1 MLDIINLSLSL
12 NVDIILVLGVLLL
25 TAVLFLSNAVRVDVA
40 AVLVLVTLGFFK
52 LLPPEQLF
60 SGFSS
65 DAVISLIAIMIISAG
80 LDSTG
85 ITVRMTRWLL
95 QFGGDSPRKILI
107 LLMTAAAISA
117 SFMRSVGTV
126 ALFMPIVNRLH
137 TRVGID
143 RSYFLLPMA
152 FSAILGGM
160 LTMVGSGSL
169 IVLNSLLKNAYRYV
183 HTPHIEHYSPF
194 KLFSVFPVGL
204 MLVVSGMLYL
214 YFVWARSPIRT
225 KKSSSGT
232 GSTKAHFKKFYGKD
246 GDIFEIR
253 VPPNSILAG
262 GTVKNLE
269 IKLDPA
275 LSLICMQQDQEIH
288 FPPLRG
294 SIIKPSSFLAIMGS
308 KEGVMEF
315 CDKYGLKVLPRL
327 NAFAEMLNPSRAGL
341 SEAVIPPSSQFVGHE
356 ARELHMRRNYDLHVL
371 ALYRGDSI
379 IQGEDLNKIILRAGD
394 TLGMFS
400 TWEALY
406 DFQNNPDFFVLT
418 TRFPREKTNH
428 KKIPQALFFFTAAIA
443 LVVFGGYSIAV
454 GLFMGAVGMI
464 ATGVLSVDMAYEKVS
479 WKTVFFLAGMIPLG
493 LVMQTSGT
501 AEWIADYLIPDN
513 IRVASWIVQ
522 ACLAV
527 ISSVV
532 ALAVSNIGATV
543 LMVPIAMDVA
553 FNVGAD
559 PRVYALTV
567 GLASASTFIVQANQ
581 VNSLIA
587 GPGGYSSRTFF
598 MIGGGMT
605 IIYLLVMLVGLHIFF

>member
-1 MLDIINLSLSL
+1 MFEIINLNL
-12 NVDIILVLGVLLL
+12 NLNLNIILVLAILAL
-25 TAVLFLSNAVRVDVA
+25 TAFLFLSNAVRVDVA
-40 AVLVLVTLGFFK
+40 AVLVMVALGFFK

-95 QFGGDSPRKILI
+95 QFGGESPRKILI
-107 LLMTAAAISA
+107 LLMTAAAVSA

-152 FSAILGGM
+152 FSAVLGGM

-169 IVLNSLLKNAYRYV
+169 IVLNSLLKNSYRYADTPKLV
-183 HTPHIEHYSPF
+183 HYTPF
-194 KLFSVFPVGL
+194 KLFSVFPIGL
-204 MLVVSGMLYL
+204 MLVASGIIYL
-214 YFVWARSPIRT
+214 YFIWARSPIRT

-246 GDIFEIR
+246 GDIFEVR

-269 IKLDPA
+269 VKLDPA

-294 SIIKPSSFLAIMGS
+294 TTIKPNSLLAIMGS
-308 KEGVMEF
+308 KDGVAEF
-315 CDKYGLKVLPRL
+315 AEKYGLKVLPRL
-327 NAFAEMLNPSRAGL
+327 NVFAEMLHSARAGL

-356 ARELHMRRNYDLHVL
+356 ARELHMRRNYNLHVL
-371 ALYRGDSI
+371 ALYRGDTI
-379 IQGEDLNKIILRAGD
+379 IQGEELNKVVLRAGD

-418 TRFPREKTNH
+418 TTFPREKTNP
-428 KKIPQALFFFTAAIA
+428 KKIPQALFFFVAAIA

-454 GLFMGAVGMI
+454 GLFIGAVGMI
-464 ATGVLSVDMAYEKVS
+464 ATGVLSVDRAYEKVS

-501 AEWIADYLIPDN
+501 AEWIANYIIPQN
-513 IRVASWIVQ
+513 IQVSPWIVQ

-527 ISSVV
+527 VASAV
-532 ALAVSNIGATV
+532 ALAMSNIGATV

-559 PRVYALTV
+559 PRIYALTV

-587 GPGGYSSRTFF
+587 GPGGYSSRTFL

-605 IIYLLVMLVGLHIFF
+605 IIYLFVMLLGLHIFF

>member
-1 MLDIINLSLSL
+1 M
-12 NVDIILVLGVLLL
+12 LVLAILIL
-25 TAVLFLSNAVRVDVA
+25 TAFLFLSNAVRVDVA
-40 AVLVLVTLGFFK
+40 AVLVMVALGLFK
-52 LLPPEQLF
+52 LLPADQLF
-60 SGFSS
+60 TGFSS

-85 ITVRMTRWLL
+85 ITVRMTKWLL
-95 QFGGDSPRKILI
+95 QFGGESPRKILV

-117 SFMRSVGTV
+117 SFMRSTGTV
-126 ALFMPIVNRLH
+126 ALFMPIVNRIN
-137 TRVGID
+137 TRTGID

-152 FSAILGGM
+152 FSAVLGGM

-183 HTPHIEHYSPF
+183 NSPKVIHYAPF
-194 KLFSVFPVGL
+194 KLFSVFPIGL
-204 MLVVSGMLYL
+204 MLVVSGVIYL
-214 YFVWARSPIRT
+214 YFICARSPVSA
-225 KKSSSGT
+225 KKSGSSI
-232 GSTKAHFKKFYGKD
+232 GSTKTHFKKFYGKD
-246 GDIFEIR
+246 GDIFEVR
-253 VPPNSILAG
+253 VPTASILAG

-294 SIIKPSSFLAIMGS
+294 TIIKPHALLAIMGS
-308 KEGVMEF
+308 KEGVAAFAES
-315 CDKYGLKVLPRL
+315 YGLKVMPKL
-327 NAFAEMLNPSRAGL
+327 NVFAEMLHPARAGL
-341 SEAVIPPSSQFVGHE
+341 SEAVVPPSSQFVGQE

-371 ALYRGDSI
+371 ALCRGDSI
-379 IQGEDLNKIILRAGD
+379 IQGEELNKVVLRAGD

-418 TRFPREKTNH
+418 TTFPREKTYP
-428 KKIPQALFFFTAAIA
+428 KKIPSALFFFILAIG

-454 GLFMGAVGMI
+454 GLFIGAVGMI
-464 ATGVLSVDMAYEKVS
+464 ATGVLSVDQAYEKVS
-479 WKTVFFLAGMIPLG
+479 WKTVFFLAGLIPLG

-501 AEWIADYLIPDN
+501 AEWIADYMIPDN
-513 IRVASWIVQ
+513 IKVATWVVQ

-527 ISSVV
+527 VASIL

-543 LMVPIAMDVA
+543 LMVPVAMDLA
-553 FNVGAD
+553 FNIGAD
-559 PRVYALTV
+559 PRIFALTV
-567 GLASASTFIVQANQ
+567 GLASASTFIVQSNQ

-587 GPGGYSSRTFF
+587 GPGGYSARTFF
-598 MIGGGMT
+598 VIGGGMT
-605 IIYLLVMLVGLHIFF
+605 LIYLVVMLLGLHIFF

>member
-1 MLDIINLSLSL
+1 M
-12 NVDIILVLGVLLL
+12 LVLAILIL

-40 AVLVLVTLGFFK
+40 AVLVMVALGLFK
-52 LLPPEQLF
+52 LLPAEQLF
-60 SGFSS
+60 TGFSS

-85 ITVRMTRWLL
+85 ITVRMTKWLL
-95 QFGGDSPRKILI
+95 QFGGESPRKILV

-117 SFMRSVGTV
+117 SFMRSTGTV
-126 ALFMPIVNRLH
+126 ALFMPIVNRIN
-137 TRVGID
+137 TRTGID

-152 FSAILGGM
+152 FSAVLGGM

-183 HTPHIEHYSPF
+183 NSPKVIHYSPF
-194 KLFSVFPVGL
+194 KLFSVFPIGL
-204 MLVVSGMLYL
+204 MLAVSGITYL
-214 YFVWARSPIRT
+214 YFVCARSPVST
-225 KKSSSGT
+225 KKAGSNI
-232 GSTKAHFKKFYGKD
+232 GSTKTHFKKFYGKD
-246 GDIFEIR
+246 GDIFEIK
-253 VPPNSILAG
+253 VPAASVLAG

-294 SIIKPSSFLAIMGS
+294 TIIKPHSLLAIMGS
-308 KEGVMEF
+308 KEGVLAFAESN
-315 CDKYGLKVLPRL
+315 GLKVLPKL
-327 NAFAEMLNPSRAGL
+327 NIFAEMLHPARAGL
-341 SEAVIPPSSQFVGHE
+341 SEAVIPPSSQFVGQE

-371 ALYRGDSI
+371 ALCRGDSI
-379 IQGEDLNKIILRAGD
+379 IQGEELNKIVLRAGD

-418 TRFPREKTNH
+418 TTFPREKTYP
-428 KKIPQALFFFTAAIA
+428 KKIPNALFFFILAIA

-454 GLFMGAVGMI
+454 GLFIGAVGMI
-464 ATGVLSVDMAYEKVS
+464 ATGVLSVDQAYEKVS
-479 WKTVFFLAGMIPLG
+479 WKTVFFLAGLIPLG

-501 AEWIADYLIPDN
+501 AEWIADYMIPDN
-513 IRVASWIVQ
+513 IKVAPWIVQ
-522 ACLAV
+522 ACLALV
-527 ISSVV
+527 ASIL

-543 LMVPIAMDVA
+543 LMVPVAMDLA
-553 FNVGAD
+553 FNIGAD
-559 PRVYALTV
+559 PRIFALTV
-567 GLASASTFIVQANQ
+567 GLASASTFIVQSNQ

-587 GPGGYSSRTFF
+587 GPGGYSARTFLV
-598 MIGGGMT
+598 IGGGMT
-605 IIYLLVMLVGLHIFF
+605 LIYLVVMLLGLQIFF